1 MRKTLINIYD
11 LLLSCGVGM
20 GVLDG
25 LKLIKR
31 GVVEIISEEELIKKL
46 EGGKKLRVKFGADP
60 SAPDL
65 HLGHTVALRKLRH
78 FQDIGH
84 TVVFI
89 IGDFTAMVGDPSGR
103 SSTRKRL
110 SRAEVMEN
118 AKTYQEQVFKILDRS
133 KTEVR
138 YNSEWFDKLTF
149 EEVLNLTSKYTVARM
164 LERDDFEKRFKS
176 GNPISI
182 MEFLYPLMQGYDSV
196 MVKADVEIGGTDQK
210 FNLLVGRELQ
220 LEYGQEPQVVIT
232 LPLLEGTDG
241 VRKMSKSYGN
251 YIGINEKS
259 FDVFG
264 KVMSIPDTLIFKYFE
279 LLTDTPLEEIEG
291 MKEAIERGENPRNI
305 KALLAKRIV
314 AFFHGEEE
322 AEKASEEFDRV
333 FKYKEVPDEI
343 EEFKLQKGKYRIVD
357 TLVQLKVLS
366 SKSEVRR
373 IIQGGGL
380 YIDGQRIT
388 DIDYEFELGKEVI
401 IKIGKRRFVKLIP
414 S

>member
-196 MVKADVEIGGTDQK
+196 MVRSDVEIGGTDQK

-220 LEYGQEPQVVIT
+220 AEYGQEPQVVIT

-251 YIGINEKS
+251 YMGINEKP
-259 FDVFG
+259 FDMFG
-264 KVMSIPDTLIFKYFE
+264 KVMSIPDTIIFKYFE
-279 LLTDTPLEEIEG
+279 LLTDTPLEEIEK

-343 EEFKLQKGKYRIVD
+343 EEFKFQKGKYRIVD